1 MGVVLSVYWVTDQCG
16 LATGTGVSMP
26 AVEELLDACPK
37 EQLLK
42 VAEHFEIEIPSQ
54 GC

>member
-1 MGVVLSVYWVTDQCG
+1 MLSVYWVTDQCG
-16 LATGTGVSMP
+16 LAPGTGVSMP

-42 VAEHFEIEIPSQ
+42 VAEHFEIEIPCH
-54 GC
+54 GH